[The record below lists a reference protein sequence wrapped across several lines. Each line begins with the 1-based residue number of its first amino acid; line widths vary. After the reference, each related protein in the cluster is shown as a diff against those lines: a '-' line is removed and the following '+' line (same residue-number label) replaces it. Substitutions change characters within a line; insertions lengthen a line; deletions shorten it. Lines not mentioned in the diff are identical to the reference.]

1 MSSHLVNDTDE
12 RRLLVTHDAGGWN
25 VIERR
30 GSVILRHVRRRLWQ
44 GVERE
49 IQRFETADGQLKR
62 RGWIE
67 YWSDGRRVSPS

>member
-1 MSSHLVNDTDE
+1 MTRHLVNDTDE

-25 VIERR
+25 VIEQRGTVVLRR
-30 GSVILRHVRRRLWQ
+30 VRRRLWQ

-49 IQRFETADGQLKR
+49 IQRFEMAAGELKR

-67 YWSDGRRVSPS
+67 YWSGGRRVSPS